1 MSLIGISYAAIVLFI
16 RFLERVLCRKVEIV
30 GKEHV
35 PRRGPLIVAS
45 NHLNNADPPIIAA
58 ALPRRAVFM
67 AKKEM
72 FDWPILS
79 WLFRAF
85 GAFPVRR
92 GEVDLAAMRR
102 AAQELRKG
110 MALMMF
116 PEGTRSRDGK
126 LHRGRPGTAILAMK
140 TGAPILPV
148 AIYGTEHIQW
158 PWLFFKPLA
167 IKYVRVTIGE
177 PFFLPKVDRV
187 TTKVA
192 EECTDLIM
200 RRIAA
205 LLPEKYRGE
214 YAAEVRPEVEAERE
228 AVPRV

>member
-1 MSLIGISYAAIVLFI
+1 MSLIGVSYAAIVIFI

-30 GKEHV
+30 GREHV

-67 AKKEM
+67 AKREM
-72 FDWPILS
+72 FSWPVLS
-79 WLFRAF
+79 WLFKAF

-92 GEVDLAAMRR
+92 GEADLQAMRH
-102 AAQELRKG
+102 AMLRLEQG

-116 PEGTRSRDGK
+116 PEGTRSRDAR
-126 LHRGRPGTAILAMK
+126 LHRGHPGTAVLAMK

-148 AIYGTEHIQW
+148 AIYGTEDVRW
-158 PWLFFKPLA
+158 PWLFVRPLG
-167 IKYVRVTIGE
+167 IRYVRVTIGE

-187 TTKVA
+187 TTKTA
-192 EECTDLIM
+192 EEYTDLIM
-200 RRIAA
+200 RRVAA
-205 LLPEKYRGE
+205 LLPERYRGE
-214 YAAEVRPEVEAERE
+214 YADAVRDETEGAPAPAATV
-228 AVPRV
+228 

>member
-192 EECTDLIM
+192 EEYTDLIM

-205 LLPEKYRGE
+205 LLPEEYRGD

>member
-1 MSLIGISYAAIVLFI
+1 MSLIGVSYAAIVLFI

-72 FDWPILS
+72 FDWPVLS
-79 WLFRAF
+79 WLFKAF

-92 GEVDLAAMRR
+92 GEVDLRAMRR
-102 AAQELRKG
+102 AIQELEKG
-110 MALMMF
+110 RALMMF
-116 PEGTRSRDGK
+116 PEGTRSRDAR

-148 AIYGTEHIQW
+148 AIYGTEHIKW

-167 IKYVRVTIGE
+167 IAHVRVTFGE
-177 PFFLPKVDRV
+177 PFFLPKVDRI

-192 EECTDLIM
+192 EEYTDLIM

-205 LLPEKYRGE
+205 LLPEEYRGE
-214 YAAEVRPEVEAERE
+214 YAGGVAAGAGTERE
-228 AVPRV
+228 AIPQV

>member
-1 MSLIGISYAAIVLFI
+1 MSLIGVSYAAIVLFI
-16 RFLERVLCRKVEIV
+16 RFLERLLCRKVEIV

-72 FDWPILS
+72 FEWPVLS
-79 WLFRAF
+79 WLFKAF

-102 AAQELRKG
+102 AMEELEKG

-148 AIYGTEHIQW
+148 AIYGTEHIKW
-158 PWLFFKPLA
+158 PWLFFKPLS
-167 IKYVRVTIGE
+167 IRYVRVTIGE
-177 PFFLPKVDRV
+177 PFFLPKADRV

-192 EECTDLIM
+192 EEYTDIIM

-205 LLPEKYRGE
+205 LLPEEYRGE
-214 YAAEVRPEVEAERE
+214 YAAKAQAETGAERE
-228 AVPRV
+228 AVPQV